1 MKVFIAKIDYFDPC
15 RWPVLSAPYL
25 VNPKESEVDIVKL
38 AYQLGEDGLA
48 ILVGSQS
55 ERTRHSHKR
64 KLLGMIN
71 CHMALYETRA
81 LVDPELAASAH
92 FTRRD
97 GDFRMPY
104 CIPFSRLW
112 ACQPPLKDA
121 LLACEDELVGENRRA
136 FFIEL
141 SRTQGQKATEMVRR
155 LSGPPKDLPRPEPG
169 FIRDI

>member
-1 MKVFIAKIDYFDPC
+1 MKVFIVKIDYFDPC

-38 AYQLGEDGLA
+38 AHQLGEDGLA
-48 ILVGSQS
+48 ILVGSQNG
-55 ERTRHSHKR
+55 RTRKHHKR
-64 KLLGMIN
+64 KLLGMIS

-81 LVDPELAASAH
+81 LVYHELVAPAH

-97 GDFRMPY
+97 GNFRMPY
-104 CIPFSRLW
+104 CIPISRLW
-112 ACQPPLKDA
+112 VCQPPLKDA
-121 LLACEDELVGENRRA
+121 LRACEDELVGDNRHA

-141 SRTQGQKATEMVRR
+141 SSKQAEKATDMVRR
-155 LSGPPKDLPRPEPG
+155 LSGPPKDLPRPGPG